1 MEPSLV
7 YYWDT
12 WLMEW
17 LVEIYRCGWDELQ
30 ADHECDGYTSDPE
43 SQNYWYVWY
52 CRGEH
57 AGLVGNV
64 VAIYRRSADWK
75 QTPTYAQVWSGVFL
89 DCGGACCAMSVIRLW
104 PAGNEICLCAYSV
117 DVRFGKSCPVWG
129 SMLVRGLAWADYGCD
144 IDPGENLQGLL
155 RNSPAWRY
163 IAGQNVLSIDYFP
176 RESHLFTFREPS
188 SFYTLYHPECRP
200 VVRNHLVELARKVA
214 FHLPYGLILC

>member
-1 MEPSLV
+1 
-7 YYWDT
+7 
-12 WLMEW
+12 
-17 LVEIYRCGWDELQ
+17 
-30 ADHECDGYTSDPE
+30 
-43 SQNYWYVWY
+43 
-52 CRGEH
+52 
-57 AGLVGNV
+57 
-64 VAIYRRSADWK
+64 
-75 QTPTYAQVWSGVFL
+75 
-89 DCGGACCAMSVIRLW
+89 
-104 PAGNEICLCAYSV
+104 
-117 DVRFGKSCPVWG
+117 
-129 SMLVRGLAWADYGCD
+129 VRGLAWADYGCD